1 MDFWLASGWD
11 VEMRAK
17 HVVAA
22 VENFGVHID
31 LVFVL
36 QIQEAVT

>member
-1 MDFWLASGWD
+1 MDFCLASGWD
-11 VEMRAK
+11 VEMRN
-17 HVVAA
+17 VVAA
-22 VENFGVHID
+22 VENFGVHIN